1 MKRHD
6 FNFKESPLVRS
17 KTTNPFKKTG
27 DLRQIDDKHF
37 EETNSGRKIIHY
49 KSKFKK
55 KKKIN
60 KSKYNNDS
68 STPEHDTHVMP
79 PIDTQYLEGTPV

>member
-55 KKKIN
+55 KKKLIKVN
-60 KSKYNNDS
+60 IITIVPLQSMILMLCLL
-68 STPEHDTHVMP
+68 STHNT
-79 PIDTQYLEGTPV
+79 